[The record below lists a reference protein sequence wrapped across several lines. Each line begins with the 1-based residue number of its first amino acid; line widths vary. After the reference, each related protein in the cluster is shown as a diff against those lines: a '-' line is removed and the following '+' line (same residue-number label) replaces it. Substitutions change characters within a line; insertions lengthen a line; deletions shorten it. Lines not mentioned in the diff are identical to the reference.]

1 MVLLALVSSLRGV
14 VINRPAA
21 GRSNASKPYQ
31 LSLITQAGFEVP
43 DTLVTT
49 DPGAARAFLRE
60 HGLLIYKSLSG
71 IRSIVATIDAGDESR
86 LDDVRTGPVQLQAYT
101 HGLDVRVYIVGER
114 WFACSAQSTAVDYR
128 YPGATGAT
136 TELSEFELP
145 EAVGRQLLALV
156 RGMDLL
162 VAWVELRY
170 KPDGSWVCFEVNPSP
185 GFPWYEDATGHPI
198 AEAIANMLGG

>member
-1 MVLLALVSSLRGV
+1 MRRSPTGVVFGSAPSGWIESAGRRIEIDDFRGAYLRPGEPAEGAARSAAMVLLALVSSLRGV

-114 WFACSAQSTAVDYR
+114 WFAC
-128 YPGATGAT
+128 
-136 TELSEFELP
+136 
-145 EAVGRQLLALV
+145 
-156 RGMDLL
+156 
-162 VAWVELRY
+162 
-170 KPDGSWVCFEVNPSP
+170 
-185 GFPWYEDATGHPI
+185 
-198 AEAIANMLGG
+198 